1 MEREREMLKKVKK
14 GLPKEDGKVM
24 FLIFTMLA
32 KITWKREEVWNI
44 FNDILCFVA
53 LPRCLPF
60 CDIHNYIRFNLNT
73 AICIRGKQ
81 LGFKRSLIYW
91 TWNDILFEIWIYCRI
106 MIISLLAINEV
117 VFTILWRPRYMI
129 IVCH

>member
-1 MEREREMLKKVKK
+1 MPR
-14 GLPKEDGKVM
+14 EDGKVM

-60 CDIHNYIRFNLNT
+60 CDMYNYIYVLLKTLFVFEGNNNF
-73 AICIRGKQ
+73 AIVYQKQ
-81 LGFKRSLIYW
+81 DQK
-91 TWNDILFEIWIYCRI
+91 
-106 MIISLLAINEV
+106 
-117 VFTILWRPRYMI
+117 
-129 IVCH
+129 

>member
-1 MEREREMLKKVKK
+1 MLKK

-53 LPRCLPF
+53 LPRCLLF
-60 CDIHNYIRFNLNT
+60 CDIYTTIYGLERTLQRIPTVYVHKLYRII
-73 AICIRGKQ
+73 AIKLGRGGMK
-81 LGFKRSLIYW
+81 Y
-91 TWNDILFEIWIYCRI
+91 
-106 MIISLLAINEV
+106 
-117 VFTILWRPRYMI
+117 
-129 IVCH
+129 

>member
-1 MEREREMLKKVKK
+1 MLKK

-60 CDIHNYIRFNLNT
+60 CDIYNYIYVLLKT
-73 AICIRGKQ
+73 
-81 LGFKRSLIYW
+81 LLV
-91 TWNDILFEIWIYCRI
+91 FEGNYNIGIFYQK
-106 MIISLLAINEV
+106 
-117 VFTILWRPRYMI
+117 
-129 IVCH
+129 

>member
-1 MEREREMLKKVKK
+1 MLKK

-60 CDIHNYIRFNLNT
+60 CDIYTTIYVLLQTLLYLFGYYLIKINASLNAQSYT
-73 AICIRGKQ
+73 AIC
-81 LGFKRSLIYW
+81 
-91 TWNDILFEIWIYCRI
+91 T
-106 MIISLLAINEV
+106 
-117 VFTILWRPRYMI
+117 TI
-129 IVCH
+129 

>member
-1 MEREREMLKKVKK
+1 
-14 GLPKEDGKVM
+14 M

-60 CDIHNYIRFNLNT
+60 CDIYNYIYVLLKTLFYLKAIITFKLFIKNEIEIEKLFNILKYSKKDEILPYVRFLAKFLLT
-73 AICIRGKQ
+73 A
-81 LGFKRSLIYW
+81 LSY
-91 TWNDILFEIWIYCRI
+91 I
-106 MIISLLAINEV
+106 MI
-117 VFTILWRPRYMI
+117 
-129 IVCH
+129 

>member
-1 MEREREMLKKVKK
+1 MLLKSEK
-14 GLPKEDGKVM
+14 GLPREDGKVM

-60 CDIHNYIRFNLNT
+60 CDIYTTKYTFYLKHCFHASYFNE
-73 AICIRGKQ
+73 KH
-81 LGFKRSLIYW
+81 LGFREMRS
-91 TWNDILFEIWIYCRI
+91 
-106 MIISLLAINEV
+106 
-117 VFTILWRPRYMI
+117 
-129 IVCH
+129 

>member
-1 MEREREMLKKVKK
+1 MPR
-14 GLPKEDGKVM
+14 EDGKVM

-60 CDIHNYIRFNLNT
+60 CDIYNYIYVLLKTLFVFEGNNNF
-73 AICIRGKQ
+73 AIVYQKQ
-81 LGFKRSLIYW
+81 DQK
-91 TWNDILFEIWIYCRI
+91 
-106 MIISLLAINEV
+106 
-117 VFTILWRPRYMI
+117 
-129 IVCH
+129 

>member
-1 MEREREMLKKVKK
+1 MLKK

-60 CDIHNYIRFNLNT
+60 CDIYT
-73 AICIRGKQ
+73 T
-81 LGFKRSLIYW
+81 IYKFYLKHCLLLL
-91 TWNDILFEIWIYCRI
+91 TNRLLKLTTLF
-106 MIISLLAINEV
+106 L
-117 VFTILWRPRYMI
+117 F
-129 IVCH
+129 

>member
-1 MEREREMLKKVKK
+1 MLKK

-60 CDIHNYIRFNLNT
+60 CDIYTTIYVLLQTLLYLFGYYLIKKKCIFKYTIIHHHMHNHAADVRH
-73 AICIRGKQ
+73 
-81 LGFKRSLIYW
+81 
-91 TWNDILFEIWIYCRI
+91 
-106 MIISLLAINEV
+106 LAEHV
-117 VFTILWRPRYMI
+117 GTG
-129 IVCH
+129 

>member
-1 MEREREMLKKVKK
+1 MPR
-14 GLPKEDGKVM
+14 EDGKVM

-60 CDIHNYIRFNLNT
+60 CDIYNYIYVLLKTLFVFEGNNNFG
-73 AICIRGKQ
+73 IVYQKQ
-81 LGFKRSLIYW
+81 
-91 TWNDILFEIWIYCRI
+91 DQD
-106 MIISLLAINEV
+106 
-117 VFTILWRPRYMI
+117 
-129 IVCH
+129 

>member
-1 MEREREMLKKVKK
+1 MLKK

-60 CDIHNYIRFNLNT
+60 CDIYT
-73 AICIRGKQ
+73 T
-81 LGFKRSLIYW
+81 IYGYSVLP
-91 TWNDILFEIWIYCRI
+91 NFI
-106 MIISLLAINEV
+106 
-117 VFTILWRPRYMI
+117 FTPKNN
-129 IVCH
+129 HPA